1 MLRLILASTSP
12 TRRDML
18 LRAGLTIDCLAPR
31 VDEAM
36 VRAAMEAEG
45 APPRDIADMLAELKA
60 VKIAERHPDAIVI
73 GADQVLDLDGCAFG
87 KPGTREE
94 ARDQIAALAGRTHL
108 LHSAAVVCEGARPVW
123 RRIATARM
131 TMRQPSPAWIEGYL
145 DRNWPAIGGSVGGY
159 RIEEEGVRLFSR
171 IEGDHF
177 TVLGLPLVDL
187 LGYLSLRGFIPG

>member
-1 MLRLILASTSP
+1 MPRLILASASP

-18 LRAGLTIDCLAPR
+18 SRAGVAVECLAPR
-31 VDEAM
+31 VDEVM
-36 VRAAMEAEG
+36 VRASMEAEG

-60 VKIAERHPDAIVI
+60 VKIAERHPEAVVI
-73 GADQVLDLDGCAFG
+73 GADQVLELEGRVFG
-87 KPGTREE
+87 KPDTREE
-94 ARDQIAALAGRTHL
+94 LRDQILALSGRTHL

-123 RRIATARM
+123 RRITTARM
-131 TMRQPSPAWIEGYL
+131 TMRTPSPGWIEGYL

-159 RIEEEGVRLFSR
+159 RVEEEGVRLFSR